1 MRIFYLLI
9 SLISCV
15 SFAADDQRDCFVSGS
30 SSSSSG
36 SVTRIYTMSE
46 KRQNALDI
54 FSSLARDARFSH
66 GQKEIY
72 SRLALRVSSLMQML
86 NPSVNPKPV
95 ITKYHHDTQLK
106 YAESCAKIWFEEAR
120 FYAANVLRK
129 SMQEIDYEIR
139 QKASV
144 HAPIFQFV
152 QPMSQTD
159 ACPPQP
165 VVAQSAAPVITVP
178 AITTSAILRPN
189 STKKRTVRPKKV
201 LPIDP
206 KQPKIMGFFVQ
217 EKPDMPSISSS
228 SSIIAIDS
236 DSDDGSSQSGLPEK
250 KQRRS

>member
-9 SLISCV
+9 SLISCG
-15 SFAADDQRDCFVSGS
+15 SFAADDQGSPS
-30 SSSSSG
+30 SSSLNQ
-36 SVTRIYTMSE
+36 VYTIPGQL
-46 KRQNALDI
+46 QNSLNI
-54 FSSLARDARFSH
+54 FASHARDSRFNAVQKATYARLEF
-66 GQKEIY
+66 Q
-72 SRLALRVSSLMQML
+72 VSALMQML
-86 NPSVNPKPV
+86 NSDANPKPE
-95 ITKYHHDTQLK
+95 ITCYKPSTNLDK
-106 YAESCAKIWFEEAR
+106 AEKWGRIWFEDAR
-120 FYAANVLRK
+120 IYAAHVLRK

-144 HAPIFQFV
+144 HAPIFKFM

-159 ACPPQP
+159 ACASQP
-165 VVAQSAAPVITVP
+165 VAPEITEP
-178 AITTSAILRPN
+178 AITTSAILRSK

-228 SSIIAIDS
+228 SSIIVI